1 MTEHSAAI
9 GRSRIFVETL
19 RWIDRLAKNDA
30 TVLLTGES
38 GTGKEILAR
47 RIHEQS
53 ARAGKPFI
61 PVNCSAIP
69 AELTAS
75 MFFGHMKGSFT
86 GASESHAGYFEQ
98 ADGGTLLLDE
108 IGDMPPQQQVQLLRV
123 LEDGVIRRVGGTRDI
138 KVDVRVIAATNAD
151 IDAAIENGSFRDDL
165 FFRLNVGRVT
175 VPPLRERGDDVILLA
190 QHFLD
195 RYAPELG
202 VERPRL
208 GTAAAEALINH
219 PWPGN
224 VRELIGRIRQAVLM
238 CEGAEI
244 TPADLGLRPCDDT
257 AGHTTASPA
266 SAAAASRVAHGG
278 GTAGNGATPLF
289 SRSLTDQVDRNQLT
303 KVIVDS
309 GYNLSQAARDLGVS
323 RPTLYKLMRRHRL
336 RRDNMLEWMSPDR
349 DRRLSA

>member
-1 MTEHSAAI
+1 MTDYSAAI

-47 RIHEQS
+47 RIHEKS
-53 ARAGKPFI
+53 ARADKAFI

-75 MFFGHMKGSFT
+75 MFFGHVKGSFT
-86 GASESHAGYFEQ
+86 GASENHTGYFEQ

-123 LEDGVIRRVGGTRDI
+123 LEDGVIRRVGGTKDI

-151 IDAAIENGSFRDDL
+151 IDAAIEAGSFRDDL
-165 FFRLNVGRVT
+165 FFRLNVGRVN
-175 VPPLRERGDDVILLA
+175 VPPLREREDDVIMLA
-190 QHFLD
+190 HHFLD

-202 VERPRL
+202 VARPRL
-208 GTAAAEALINH
+208 GGEAESALLAH
-219 PWPGN
+219 GWPGN

-238 CEGAEI
+238 CENGEI
-244 TPADLGLRPCDDT
+244 SPADLGLRP
-257 AGHTTASPA
+257 GGTTARSPSSRTA
-266 SAAAASRVAHGG
+266 PHPANGMESAGS
-278 GTAGNGATPLF
+278 GATPLF
-289 SRSLTDQVDRNQLT
+289 SRSLSDQVDRNQLT

-323 RPTLYKLMRRHRL
+323 RPTLYKLMRKHRL

-349 DRRLSA
+349 DRRLYA